1 MQTYMSQRCQS
12 NSRPSFL
19 CCSSPLFVYKSI
31 SHLPC
36 YSLLSPAPNC
46 SHLLCMLVENFVDQ
60 METTADAI
68 AFSANTARLG
78 LGGETL
84 SRTFSSEIRLN
95 TVAGEYELF

>member
-1 MQTYMSQRCQS
+1 
-12 NSRPSFL
+12 
-19 CCSSPLFVYKSI
+19 
-31 SHLPC
+31 
-36 YSLLSPAPNC
+36 
-46 SHLLCMLVENFVDQ
+46 